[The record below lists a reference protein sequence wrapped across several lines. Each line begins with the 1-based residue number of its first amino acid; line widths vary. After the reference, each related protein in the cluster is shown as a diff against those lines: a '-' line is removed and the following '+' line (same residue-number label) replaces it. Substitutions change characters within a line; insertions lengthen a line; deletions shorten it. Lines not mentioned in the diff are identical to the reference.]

1 MGIATLV
8 ITLGCVRLCLI
19 RMERGSPA
27 ALEQVKVVM
36 REGHVARNY
45 T

>member
-1 MGIATLV
+1 MGIVTLV
-8 ITLGCVRLCLI
+8 ITLGYVRLCLI

-27 ALEQVKVVM
+27 VLEQVKVVM